1 MTPEEIRAALD
12 EALAEMQTAHEQIVG
27 ASDDADL
34 TELEQTFSTSETR
47 VQRLQ
52 RDLDR
57 TSTLSA
63 AQAARTAATPAP
75 APPDP
80 PSQLAAPAAGAG
92 PIPAIV
98 ADTTAATS
106 LSVGS
111 EEPVYHRHSE
121 FSFFQDAMRA
131 RFDGDSAASDRLRR
145 NNQQVFDAR
154 RRDGTFANPVGSSG
168 AGQAAD
174 FVPPLYLQQDW
185 IAIARAARPFAD
197 AVGHMPLPDNTNVI
211 IFPKLAVGTSV
222 GTQQDNAAVVASS
235 VSTGNV
241 QVPVITI
248 AGQQDMSRQL
258 LERST
263 PGFDVVIN
271 QDLTKAY
278 HAAVDQQVLAGPG
291 TAGAMEGIL
300 TNPNVLAIAY
310 TDATPTGSRLFPK
323 IGNAIQQ
330 VHTNRFLPPNLIVMH
345 PSRWQWLLVAVDSN
359 NRPLVTPVAQGP
371 MNALAQFGDVLP
383 EGIVGSML
391 GLPVLVDAQVPTILG
406 AGANQDA
413 IIITRTDDQWLM
425 ENPDRYPLLKVFE
438 ETLSG
443 TMTIRLQ
450 LYGYVAFTSE
460 RFPKASAVIQ
470 GTGLVAATF

>member
-12 EALAEMQTAHEQIVG
+12 EALAELQTAHEAILG

-34 TELEQTFSTSETR
+34 TELEQAFSVSEAR

-63 AQAARTAATPAP
+63 AQAARTAATPATPP
-75 APPDP
+75 ADSPA
-80 PSQLAAPAAGAG
+80 QLAAPAAGG
-92 PIPAIV
+92 PIPRIV
-98 ADTTAATS
+98 ADTTSSDA
-106 LSVGS
+106 SVPS

-131 RFDGDSAASDRLRR
+131 RFDGDTAAQERLRR

-185 IAIARAARPFAD
+185 IGIARAARPFAD

-222 GTQQDNAAVVASS
+222 GTQADNAPVVNSS

-278 HAAVDQQVLAGPG
+278 HAAVDQQMLAGPG

-310 TDATPTGSRLFPK
+310 TDATPAASRLFPK

-330 VHTNRFLPPNLIVMH
+330 VHTNRFLPPSLIVMH
-345 PSRWQWLLVAVDSN
+345 PSRWQWLLVAVDTN
-359 NRPLVTPVAQGP
+359 GRPLVTPVAQGP
-371 MNALAQFGDVLP
+371 MNALAQFGDQIP

-391 GLPVLVDAQVPTILG
+391 GLPVMVDAQIPTNLG

-413 IIITRTDDQWLM
+413 IIVTRADDQWLM

-460 RFPKASAVIQ
+460 RFPKATAIVQ
-470 GTGLVAATF
+470 GTGLVSATF